1 METFDLIDFFLP
13 RNNKISSNK
22 IKESIEA
29 ILNDIIIRNR
39 YKEIRVCTTVG
50 QIIEPADLE
59 KICQYCIV

>member
-29 ILNDIIIRNR
+29 IHNDNIVRNR
-39 YKEIRVCTTVG
+39 YKGIGVLMSV
-50 QIIEPADLE
+50 
-59 KICQYCIV
+59 K